1 MRLLHMNTS
10 RPLFSQVRLRRAVNY
25 AIDRPALVAQGLRFA
40 NGSPFFAGAP
50 SADYIPASMAG
61 AKDFHLYPVNG
72 PDLRRAKRIAGR
84 VNAPAIMYT
93 PNIAPWTQEAQIIR
107 RDLAPLGIDVQVKE
121 FAVGDYFARI
131 TRRGEPFDLAVSGY
145 LGAPD
150 PVGMLSIFDASSIGQ
165 GNISHF
171 DDPAFNRKLRA
182 VEKLSGASRNR
193 AASRLALE
201 VEREDAPAAAIGTNA
216 SRDFFSARSGCQ
228 VYQPVYGIDLAAL
241 CLRK

>member
-1 MRLLHMNTS
+1 M
-10 RPLFSQVRLRRAVNY
+10 
-25 AIDRPALVAQGLRFA
+25 RFA

-61 AKDFHLYPVNG
+61 ARNFHLYPVNG

-84 VNAPAIMYT
+84 VHATAIMYT
-93 PNIAPWTQEAQIIR
+93 PNIAPWVQEAQIIR

-121 FAVGDYFARI
+121 FAIGDYFARI

-145 LGAPD
+145 LDTPD
-150 PVGMLSIFDASSIGQ
+150 PVMGSSQ
-165 GNISHF
+165 SSTAARSANEQHQPYF

-182 VEKLSGASRNR
+182 VEKLSGASRYR

-201 VEREDAPAAAIGTNA
+201 LERDDAPAAAIGTNA
-216 SRDFFSARSGCQ
+216 SRDFFSARIGCQ
-228 VYQPVYGIDLAAL
+228 VYQPVFGIDLAAL